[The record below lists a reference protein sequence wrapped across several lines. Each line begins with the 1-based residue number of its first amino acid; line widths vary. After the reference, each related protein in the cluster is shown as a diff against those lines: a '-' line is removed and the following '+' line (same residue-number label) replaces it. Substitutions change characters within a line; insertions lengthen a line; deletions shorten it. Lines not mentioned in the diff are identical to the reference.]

1 MKGRKTRCVLFL
13 FYLILATLS
22 GSWVV
27 FSIINRAN
35 LLFTEPVYQFV
46 FIILCLSFV
55 LAVFSIRE
63 SLNDTKYK
71 IKDMKNKEKNV
82 KDMYRYNQLLDPPD
96 AEMNN

>member
-1 MKGRKTRCVLFL
+1 MKGRKTRCVLFF

-22 GSWVV
+22 GSWII
-27 FSIINRAN
+27 FSIVDRLN
-35 LLFTEPVYQFV
+35 LLLAEPVYQFV

-55 LAVFSIRE
+55 LSVLSIRE
-63 SLNDTKYK
+63 SL
-71 IKDMKNKEKNV
+71 KDMKNKMKDMEDKEKNV